1 MAVVVVESPAKAKT
15 INKYLGNNYTVLATF
30 GHVRDLDDK
39 SGSVDPNNDFSLK
52 WQVNS
57 KSQPHLKAIKQAL
70 SKDNHLILATD
81 PDREGEAISWHLVEI
96 LKNQKSLKD
105 NTRVERVV
113 FNAITKTAILE
124 AIKTPRDLDV
134 PLIEAYLAR
143 RALDY
148 LLGYTVSPSLRK
160 VGFGFQPAGRVQSP
174 TLRLIVDREMEIESF
189 KTHKPCLV
197 FNPLLII
204 I

>member
-1 MAVVVVESPAKAKT
+1 M
-15 INKYLGNNYTVLATF
+15 
-30 GHVRDLDDK
+30 
-39 SGSVDPNNDFSLK
+39 
-52 WQVNS
+52 
-57 KSQPHLKAIKQAL
+57 
-70 SKDNHLILATD
+70 
-81 PDREGEAISWHLVEI
+81 EI

-124 AIKTPRDLDV
+124 AIKTPRDLDI

-189 KTHKPCLV
+189 KAAEYWSIEGKLNSTDGLS
-197 FNPLLII
+197 LIHI
-204 I
+204 SERTRPY